1 MAICDYN
8 KKFKKDFRN
17 EMFEVRNASG
27 EEKLSR
33 ALQFLRSVKQSAK
46 DSGYDDVTEYLEEWS
61 TFINKQLENIG
72 VAQISA
78 LTLQNIISN
87 PEVGTTDV
95 KVNANTTESLDVTVT
110 TKKEFRSDFLE
121 KIYDGA
127 DYARHQAVNQAQF
140 NFCSAMLFD
149 RDNGR
154 ITKTKKELNNNI
166 REYQQKL
173 MDIVYNYLKTYYNK
187 SRNKIADVDYSIY
200 QEESLKM
207 YEDGK
212 YTGVFEKIFPTA
224 STFFNTFNGRRINN
238 EYFYKTD
245 ALQAFNAFQTLLHF
259 DEFLLNAFGDDIKIA
274 NMNERFSNT
283 DKYELAAKATNMAW
297 NNQTDDDI
305 DLSKSINNVSKLLIT
320 STRMYD
326 WNGNLI
332 PDHFVQFGQFINVI
346 TKLKDIAWDQ
356 KLARSIKFNEKKN
369 RKYVMDLSSLSQG
382 TQDFIRGLGEHA
394 TLATL
399 INKTG
404 FFPVESMS
412 ALFELLTNT
421 ETRKLFPDVIKKFNQ
436 VEKYVLMS
444 LGKELFNNTGNS
456 LRVIQ
461 DVEGYTKGGNYLN
474 YIAQTV
480 EGTWSVRN
488 CQLSQDFETGFTQLV
503 GLSSSSVTTTQRIIS
518 DTISNLNHHTTSI
531 LDKTYK
537 AGYNKSRGFNLM
549 IPIGGTT
556 HEVRITN
563 KGEML
568 LDGKDFTLFGQELL
582 PFIDEVLHQN
592 FANNP
597 QHLENYI
604 MLSGKGKKQAIQELF
619 KFAVEVVH
627 GQYTSRKIKEAWDTR
642 TNENASKEDF
652 YLEEAIKYLPETRY
666 GKPRI
671 NFDYGTIDI
680 IPQKMLNVLETL
692 AEATILLNTS
702 SASTQVNDSQG
713 KALGTSTP
721 SRLLSTFQRQ
731 HEEQRINPN
740 APAHDFMIISDPNT
754 LLDVQTVREFKTST
768 GDAKTYNQFNTREF
782 LESSLMHDFI
792 TPLISDAESFGKY
805 SLLNNNT
812 IAVTPS
818 VNSDKNTI
826 SKMIINLNTTL
837 SKMGYNSVSEFLTD
851 NSSDKLVDLINNE
864 LKTYYNKLYKKI
876 AKDLLALSESQTFK
890 SVLGEDFKLKYT
902 PESFKE
908 FGTRLQQYNL
918 ANPGQFTAR
927 SLINLAS
934 IETGIKVNEQLHM
947 IFGKNNAI
955 LINNS
960 ILALYHRYNDNT
972 KELVKRNMPDAKT
985 FWKYKAVELIE
996 SLVKNKVTIDV
1007 SNNKQLYKYLTENG
1021 LGDWISSSGRLVF
1034 AKINGN
1040 NVSSEV
1046 DFPRSINQL
1055 TDIIQMNP
1063 LLEKYNMLNY
1073 LYSQEFILS
1082 TVGTHLNHPNKKA
1095 GETYKTAEDYFADEA
1110 ARYQAQHKRNV
1121 SFTASMHPFL
1131 LNQFDG
1137 IPTDYN
1143 ISIIQDINDY
1153 VYTVS
1158 GKTETIK
1165 PFDGATFVNPFIVY
1179 LENNSLNGEKA
1190 GIHKKQFVHFYD
1202 EELGTGGIIKTAG
1215 FGITNSWMRNSPF
1228 MERMMRN
1235 MTDIPWKNEL
1245 GLPVLLDVTKK
1256 IQEGKDDDPNN
1267 SLQFNNIFFTRVVDG
1282 KLQYF
1287 KVLNTK
1293 YLGEGKYQQE
1303 ITQVNEYGKEIGLPF
1318 PENIEET
1325 INSNYKLWKYLFKG
1339 LDSVGFNSEGKLSN
1353 KGYAGEN
1360 SIANVVEVINQCG
1373 FLKSGDKPRNQ
1384 ENYYQPAKHSDTHYN
1399 VTEGAIKQGAANFN
1413 EKSKYYEIGA
1423 YNRYKIKMLQ
1433 AGIQLDKEHHAD
1445 DSEISM
1451 MTQVVSACA
1460 ALGYTWNEANK
1471 LYKALYQLT
1480 LQGIEPLAKPLAEL
1494 FSNHSPQTQAEFT
1507 KVLAGMFVKSLSNGS
1522 KSKDGLIYDIAS
1534 ELIDKYRDGGTIT
1547 LQDIERN
1554 PIPISDPLLFEKVQS
1569 MLSSMLTS
1577 DSIKLKFKGILSVLV
1592 PSHETVKLYGGKLKS
1607 DFTNFDKEILELQEQ
1622 QPMLS
1627 ASQLEMGRTYI
1638 VYDLDGNVVE
1648 KVHLQSPTV
1657 GKDVYGDPSL
1667 KYVGYYDIRQK
1678 YSNNYT
1684 FQEDITNGRN
1694 LAAYFCTFQDEDGEQ
1709 YNFYDLTESYNLYHG
1724 DESSAT
1730 RKRLQEQLKDL
1741 SEGKDVYVT
1750 INGITKK
1757 VTPYDIKIKPYEV
1770 IMPKTMAAQLGL
1782 TAEDSL
1788 DSLLNDKEAF
1798 TKKLVKNIGNGIA
1811 DESAFTLVLKRING
1825 KHIYVLSRDQFEK
1838 QHPNLVPKTSYPPKV
1853 DPVDGT
1859 VYAVDDEGN
1868 NLYKMA
1874 SNKDQI
1880 YTIDGKEVVVTDNLD
1895 FYVDNIQYSTLY
1907 VSKSATNSVFNSLIK
1922 NPSTNRGLKSWKSA
1936 VTHNNENDYDIKNAR
1951 HRNNLLGNVKY
1962 ENGKFVSNGIVLEGQ
1977 SLQVIESLGKE
1988 LYTSFKK
1995 SLDIIAARIPAQ
2007 SMQSF
2012 MPMKVVGYEDF
2023 DINTAYVSTHQIFL
2037 QGSDFDIDCVSL
2049 LTFEL
2054 GRDGKFVGWS
2064 PYFNLSSE
2072 ELLEVSTEFSYP
2084 TGESVKYLSYKDVFN
2099 VTNVEQLQSEI
2110 RDYVLQLFRPFS
2122 LIQANSGVQLR
2133 LTDPDNADYF
2143 RLFVEVINNVSE
2155 NGLLNIKTSGNVLR
2169 SQIAQALGELMGKS
2183 ISEEEL
2189 LQAFDSLASMV
2200 NNHNLCA
2207 KRSES
2212 VEAFTKNYVVEQM
2225 FRVAKNPSNLIQA
2238 QTSVDETT
2246 GEPKDLA
2253 DKYSQAGALL
2263 KKATPGNIANL
2274 FQSIEDNHVG
2284 KDVIGISAV
2293 GLKSFFALTQFANTV
2308 LRQGDQEQLR
2318 RLFSHPITFGYT
2330 TDENGNQIPAEYYT
2344 IANATTKDLQLN
2356 KEILDVLNRCNER
2369 DAALMISA
2377 LLSLATDNAKE
2388 LCLAKLNANAKMASM
2403 YIYGLSIGIPF
2414 EQLGK
2419 LLMSDIGNTVASLLK
2434 GSLITDELKL
2444 NNIDSVLKYL
2454 DNPVSK
2460 VKTIYGSKK
2469 LWEQSTGKLSN
2480 KSVWRAL
2487 SDELKGSSGNSINYY
2502 NMLEGDTIKGWKL
2515 DYGKQGY
2522 LATFLEYA
2530 AEKKTPSA
2538 EIVITLKS
2546 LKRAIETVKTE
2557 HIPQNKYFKLQALDA
2572 LISAYMAKA
2581 QIEALQSQYK
2591 LDEFGK
2597 VIQDENG
2604 IPVPNENYLWDT
2616 AFDDFK
2622 TLHRGA
2628 DELKTLGT
2636 FLGANQGVK
2645 NKYADYLNFVK
2656 KFESCIADR
2665 YAAYVEENGSI
2676 EGFETEMDFAKF
2688 MNDPEYRAKKIEDYD
2703 SIKCTFNILE
2713 VLTTVPHY
2721 WGYLQTVY
2729 TKHGAL
2735 MQESARYR
2743 TTHHYLGDLQGAM
2756 NMDRKIKALDALVEY
2771 KSIMNYFNS
2780 VDAHFYLPKGGQM
2793 VHLSSTSETKR
2804 IPVPTTTKV
2813 YLGTQGGDA
2822 TFKLWVEQEVIPMLK
2837 QGFTSK
2843 EGGIKK
2849 LQIAN
2854 NGFVKSLRPNTFTK
2868 NPHKNS
2874 SISYT
2879 TSINMSPKAEEDVLA
2894 LQRLIQEFDYLTTSY
2909 DVIDENGVK
2918 HSIPIKEIFYIYNL
2932 IAYRGKQGQGS
2943 LTRIFDNYAKIGGE
2957 AFRRSVKEFDLSGQR
2972 YEISPEEL
2980 IAWTSSVESPYS
2992 SYSSYIY
2999 YKNKKELSVDL
3010 LERSTQTDEN
3020 TSDEK
3025 EVRIGQYVVNGSLKN
3040 IDTNL
3045 VLHRP
3050 THTDIQNIT
3059 TTIGG
3064 QVWEAVYDPVTRKF
3078 TKLQSADGTK
3088 LNNLEAVQQ
3097 LLVKYEPTI
3106 GQYVLDEQNL
3116 TNLIEYQINCQ

>member
-87 PEVGTTDV
+87 PEVSTTDI
-95 KVNANTTESLDVTVT
+95 KVNANTTESLDVTIT

-140 NFCSAMLFD
+140 NFCSAMIFD
-149 RDNGR
+149 RNKGR

-166 REYQQKL
+166 REYQQEL
-173 MDIVYNYLKTYYNK
+173 MNIVYNYLKTHYSK
-187 SRNKIADVDYSIY
+187 SRNKIADTDYSIY

-212 YTGVFEKIFPTA
+212 YTGIFEKIFPTA

-274 NMNERFSNT
+274 NMNERFSNV

-356 KLARSIKFNEKKN
+356 KLARSIKFNERKN
-369 RKYVMDLSSLSQG
+369 RNYVMDLSSLSQE
-382 TQDFIRGLGEHA
+382 TQNFIRDLGEHA

-404 FFPVESMS
+404 FYPVEAMS
-412 ALFELLTNT
+412 ALFELITNI
-421 ETRKLFPDVIKKFNQ
+421 ETRNLFPNVIEKFNQ

-461 DVEGYTKGGNYLN
+461 DIEGYTKGGNYLN

-488 CQLSQDFETGFTQLV
+488 CQLSQDFETGITKLV
-503 GLSSSSVTTTQRIIS
+503 NLSSSSITTTQRIIS
-518 DTISNLNHHTTSI
+518 DTISNLNHPTTST

-537 AGYNKSRGFNLM
+537 ANYNKSRGFSLM
-549 IPIGGTT
+549 IPINGTI
-556 HEVRITN
+556 HEVRISN
-563 KGEML
+563 KGDLL
-568 LDGKDFTLFGQELL
+568 LDGKDFTLYGQELL

-597 QHLENYI
+597 QHLKNYLD
-604 MLSGKGKKQAIQELF
+604 LSSLGKRQAMQELF
-619 KFAVEVVH
+619 KFAVEVIH
-627 GQYTSRKIKEAWDTR
+627 GQYTSRKINEAWESKADK
-642 TNENASKEDF
+642 NVSKEDF

-666 GKPRI
+666 GTPRI

-680 IPQKMLNVLETL
+680 IPQKMLSVLETL
-692 AEATILLNTS
+692 AESTILLNTS

-740 APAHDFMIISDPNT
+740 APAHDFMIVSDPNT

-782 LESSLMHDFI
+782 LESSIMHDFI
-792 TPLISDAESFGKY
+792 TPLISGAESFGKY

-826 SKMIINLNTTL
+826 SKMIINLGTTL
-837 SKMGYNSVSEFLTD
+837 RKMGYNSVTEFLTD
-851 NSSDKLVDLINNE
+851 NSSDKLVNLINNE
-864 LKTYYNKLYKKI
+864 LKTYYNKLYAKI
-876 AKDLLALSESQTFK
+876 AEDLLKLSESPTFK
-890 SVLGEDFKLKYT
+890 TVLGEDFKLKYT

-908 FGTRLQQYNL
+908 FTERLRQYNL
-918 ANPGQFTAR
+918 ANSNQFTAR

-934 IETGIKVNEQLHM
+934 IETGVKVNEQLHI
-947 IFGKNNAI
+947 IFGKNNTI
-955 LINNS
+955 FINNS
-960 ILALYHRYNDNT
+960 ILALYHRYNNNT
-972 KELVKRNMPDAKT
+972 EELVKRNMPDAKT
-985 FWKYKAVELIE
+985 FWKYKAVELVE

-1137 IPTDYN
+1137 IPTEYN

-1235 MTDIPWKNEL
+1235 MTDIPWRNEL
-1245 GLPVLLDVTKK
+1245 GLPVILDITKK
-1256 IQEGKDDDPNN
+1256 IQNIDSSDVHNTLK
-1267 SLQFNNIFFTRVVDG
+1267 FNNIYFTNSVNGELR
-1282 KLQYF
+1282 YY
-1287 KVLNTK
+1287 KVKNIEH
-1293 YLGEGKYQQE
+1293 LGNGTYRQE
-1303 ITQVNEYGKEIGLPF
+1303 VIQVNQFGKEIGLSWF
-1318 PENIEET
+1318 ET
-1325 INSNYKLWKYLFKG
+1325 TPVINSNYKLWRHMFKG
-1339 LDSVGFNSEGKLSN
+1339 LNSVGFNSEGVLTN

-1384 ENYYQPAKHSDTHYN
+1384 GNYYQPAKHSDTHYN

-1413 EKSKYYEIGA
+1413 EKIKYYSYGG

-1507 KVLAGMFVKSLSNGS
+1507 KVLAGMFVKSLANGS

-1569 MLSSMLTS
+1569 MLSSMLTT

-1607 DFTNFDKEILELQEQ
+1607 DFTNFDKEILELQKQ

-1638 VYDLDGNVVE
+1638 VYDLNGNVVD
-1648 KVHLQSPTV
+1648 KIHLQSPVV
-1657 GKDVYGDPSL
+1657 GNDVYGDPSL
-1667 KYVGYYDIRQK
+1667 KYVGYYDIRQR
-1678 YSNNYT
+1678 YDSNYI

-1750 INGITKK
+1750 VNGITKK
-1757 VTPYDIKIKPYEV
+1757 VTPYNVNIKPYEV
-1770 IMPKTMAAQLGL
+1770 IMPKTMASQLGL
-1782 TAEDSL
+1782 TSEDSL
-1788 DSLLNDKEAF
+1788 DSLLNDKEVF
-1798 TKKLVKNIGNGIA
+1798 TKKLIKNISNGIA
-1811 DESAFTLVLKRING
+1811 DESAFTLALKRING
-1825 KHIYVLSRDQFEK
+1825 KHIYILNRDQFEK

-1868 NLYKMA
+1868 KLYKMA

-1895 FYVDNIQYSTLY
+1895 FYVDNIQYSTVY
-1907 VSKSATNSVFNSLIK
+1907 VSKNATNSVFDSLIK
-1922 NPSTNRGLKSWKSA
+1922 NSSTNRGLKSWKNA
-1936 VTHNNENDYDIKNAR
+1936 IVRNNEGDYDIKNAR

-1962 ENGKFVSNGIVLEGQ
+1962 ENGQFISNGVVLDAY

-2072 ELLEVSTEFSYP
+2072 ELLEVSTEFNYP
-2084 TGESVKYLSYKDVFN
+2084 TGEKVKYLSYKDVFN

-2110 RDYVLQLFRPFS
+2110 KDYVLQLFRPFF
-2122 LIQANSGVQLR
+2122 LIQANGNVQLR
-2133 LTDPDNADYF
+2133 LIDPDNADYF
-2143 RLFVEVINNVSE
+2143 KLFVNTINNISE
-2155 NGLLNIKTSGNVLR
+2155 NGLLDVKTSGSVLR
-2169 SQIAQALGELMGKS
+2169 SHIAQALGEITGKH

-2189 LQAFDSLASMV
+2189 IQAFNSLASMV
-2200 NNHNLCA
+2200 NTHNMYA
-2207 KRSES
+2207 KKSDS

-2246 GEPKDLA
+2246 GEPKKLA

-2293 GLKSFFALTQFANTV
+2293 GLKSFFALTQFANTI
-2308 LRQGDQEQLR
+2308 LRQGNYEQLR

-2330 TDENGNQIPAEYYT
+2330 SDEFGNQIPAKYYT

-2356 KEILDVLNRCNER
+2356 SEILQTLARCNER
-2369 DAALMISA
+2369 DAALLISA

-2414 EQLGK
+2414 DQLGK

-2434 GSLITDELKL
+2434 GSIITDELKL
-2444 NNIDSVLKYL
+2444 NNIDNVLKYL

-2460 VKTIYGSKK
+2460 IKTIYGSKK
-2469 LWEQSTGKLSN
+2469 LWEYDTGKTGN
-2480 KSVWRAL
+2480 ISVWKAL

-2530 AEKKTPSA
+2530 AEQKTPSA
-2538 EIVITLKS
+2538 EIVKTLQS
-2546 LKRAIETVKTE
+2546 LKRAIETVKIE
-2557 HIPQNKYFKLQALDA
+2557 RIPQNKYFKLQALDA
-2572 LISAYMAKA
+2572 LISAYMAKSK
-2581 QIEALQSQYK
+2581 IEALQSEYK
-2591 LDEFGK
+2591 LDDFGK
-2597 VIQDENG
+2597 VLLDENEV
-2604 IPVPNENYLWDT
+2604 PVLNENYLWDS
-2616 AFDDFK
+2616 AFNDFK

-2665 YAAYVEENGSI
+2665 YKAYEEENGSI
-2676 EGFETEMDFAKF
+2676 EGFETEMNFAKF

-2703 SIKCTFNILE
+2703 TIKCTFNILE

-2743 TTHHYLGDLQGAM
+2743 TTHHYLGDLQGTM

-2780 VDAHFYLPKGGQM
+2780 IDAHFYLPKGGQM

-2843 EGGIKK
+2843 QGGIKK
-2849 LQIAN
+2849 PQIAN

-2992 SYSSYIY
+2992 SYSKFIY
-2999 YKNKKELSVDL
+2999 YKNKRELSVDL
-3010 LERSTQTDEN
+3010 LERSTQTDEEY
-3020 TSDEK
+3020 SDGK
-3025 EVRIGQYVVNGSLKN
+3025 ESRIGQYVVNGSLKN
-3040 IDTNL
+3040 VDTNL

-3050 THTDIQNIT
+3050 THTDVQNIT
-3059 TTIGG
+3059 TTIDG
-3064 QVWEAVYDPVTRKF
+3064 QVWEATYNPVTRKF
-3078 TKLQSADGTK
+3078 TKLQAKDGTK